1 MNSLVREEY
10 LSQEVFTAPPQ
21 KLQLMLVD
29 AAIRF
34 GERAKKYWEL
44 GQHDA
49 AFDAL
54 IRCQNI
60 MAELLRGLM
69 PSRETELAQRLAG
82 VYVFIYRGFIE
93 AARSRDAASL
103 ADALRVLEIER
114 ETWRQVCEK
123 LGATITKAPH
133 FDMTRVSSFSAEG

>member
-1 MNSLVREEY
+1 MSFLAREEY
-10 LSQEVFTAPPQ
+10 LAQEVLTAPPQ

-34 GERAKKYWEL
+34 AERAKKHWEL
-44 GQHDA
+44 GQNDA
-49 AFDAL
+49 AFDTL

-82 VYVFIYRGFIE
+82 VYIFIYRTLID
-93 AARSRDAASL
+93 AACSRDAAKL
-103 ADALRVLEIER
+103 ADALRVLEVER

-123 LGATITKAPH
+123 LGSAVTKAPH
-133 FDMTRVSSFSAEG
+133 FDMTRVSRFSAEG